1 MCGINAI
8 INFDKR
14 LSRNELINKIIIMNS
29 SLSHRGPDS
38 NNYYLA
44 DQDKIIM
51 GSTRLS
57 ITGDLEKGEQP
68 LRKKNN
74 IIIFNGEIYNFKEL
88 EEELFYQDKTYNNAS
103 KSDTEFLINLYNQ
116 YEDKYFYKLEGMFSF
131 IILDN
136 FRKKA
141 ILSKDFFGKK
151 PLYFTYFENNIYFSS
166 EIAALKKVIPISH
179 FRLNEDSVLE
189 FISFGYGISEK
200 TIFKNVFIV
209 KKKYYFCN

>member
-68 LRKKNN
+68 LRKK
-74 IIIFNGEIYNFKEL
+74 
-88 EEELFYQDKTYNNAS
+88 
-103 KSDTEFLINLYNQ
+103 
-116 YEDKYFYKLEGMFSF
+116 
-131 IILDN
+131 
-136 FRKKA
+136 
-141 ILSKDFFGKK
+141 
-151 PLYFTYFENNIYFSS
+151 
-166 EIAALKKVIPISH
+166 
-179 FRLNEDSVLE
+179 
-189 FISFGYGISEK
+189 
-200 TIFKNVFIV
+200 
-209 KKKYYFCN
+209 